1 VFSEEFSEGQMR
13 DIDDGFPPDSN
24 PYNDDY
30 DYMSDSDLEDEEEPH
45 PNSRDTQALQ
55 TETDSSNRP
64 SPRLNRPLPPRPS
77 STTDNNNLSRM
88 GKVAVIRD
96 MGAVTYV

>member
-1 VFSEEFSEGQMR
+1 VFSDGFSEGQIR
-13 DIDDGFPPDSN
+13 DINDGFPSDSN
-24 PYNDDY
+24 PYNGDY
-30 DYMSDSDLEDEEEPH
+30 NYMSDSDLEDEEEPR

-55 TETDSSNRP
+55 TEADSSNGP
-64 SPRLNRPLPPRPS
+64 PPRPS